1 MVQRRR
7 GDIFA
12 LGKLPRRLFLKSVLI
27 YVDFI
32 SYVSVFCMFV
42 VFDMGRRMI
51 SPGPGEGAHPCLGEG
66 YLDVLVGE
74 GILITC
80 LFDGISILLS
90 IVLLFC
96 LTFSYSSPLS
106 QSLSISRTKS
116 YPDPTSNCL
125 RQEEHVTCAS
135 PSVVS

>member
-12 LGKLPRRLFLKSVLI
+12 LGKLPNPFFSICSLRRLLLKSVLV

-51 SPGPGEGAHPCLGEG
+51 SPGPGEGAHPCI
-66 YLDVLVGE
+66 GE
-74 GILITC
+74 GIL
-80 LFDGISILLS
+80 LFWLVKVSYLYSCHILLS
-90 IVLLFC
+90 CEVKKN
-96 LTFSYSSPLS
+96 S
-106 QSLSISRTKS
+106 K
-116 YPDPTSNCL
+116 
-125 RQEEHVTCAS
+125 
-135 PSVVS
+135 